1 MARTKGALNIRT
13 QETMNRVQ
21 LLCLEMDLDVFA
33 VMIDIVK
40 SGKFKGV
47 RKRLPPDQ
55 RLMILKELTQ
65 YAYPKLAAM
74 KHTLDLGDDNHL
86 TIEWEQPNLFDDDDG
101 DGVEIEGEVI
111 NH

>member
-21 LLCLEMDLDVFA
+21 QLCIEKGVDLFA
-33 VMIDIVK
+33 VMLDIVAT
-40 SGKFKGV
+40 GKLKGV

-65 YAYPKLAAM
+65 YAYPKLASM
-74 KHTLDLGDDNHL
+74 KHELDIGDDNSL
-86 TIEWEQPNLFDDDDG
+86 TISWQQDDMFEDDA
-101 DGVEIEGEVI
+101 IEGESEIVP
-111 NH
+111 H

>member
-21 LLCLEMDLDVFA
+21 QLCIEKGVDLFE
-33 VMIDIVK
+33 VMLDIVAT
-40 SGKFKGV
+40 GKMKGV

-65 YAYPKLAAM
+65 YAYPKLASM
-74 KHTLDLGDDNHL
+74 KHELDLGDDTSL
-86 TIEWEQPNLFDDDDG
+86 TIAWQQDDMFPEDDA
-101 DGVEIEGEVI
+101 IEGEVVE
-111 NH
+111 H